1 MLTLLLRLRNGQ
13 SIHFIS
19 ALLLELLQSCAYN
32 IKDDIDAVRRKASLR
47 TMTMDSE
54 DDAQANSTEA
64 EESRIFKRTIDLIE
78 KSSFAVVN
86 YLLRK

>member
-1 MLTLLLRLRNGQ
+1 LRNGQ

-32 IKDDIDAVRRKASLR
+32 VKDDIDAARRRASLR
-47 TMTMDSE
+47 TMTVSSE
-54 DDAQANSTEA
+54 AEEQATATEA

-78 KSSFAVVN
+78 KSAFAVVN